1 METESTAWPGGAKI
15 ARQQAAA
22 VSLRLDR
29 LSSARRS
36 FQISLTRFPSFSLDG
51 KVVVITGASSGMGF
65 ACAQAMSEA
74 GATVVLVGRDRGRL
88 EQCAQRCGEHR
99 IVAVDLIESDSPA
112 QIVRAT
118 IEAFGALTSL
128 LHMAGIFW
136 PRPFLEEPLEDF
148 DMQWKVNV
156 RAPYALT
163 QAALPH
169 LKRDASVT
177 FVSSIAG
184 QVAFP
189 NSAAYCAT
197 KGAIEQLTK
206 ALAVEL
212 APAGVR
218 VNAIA
223 PGNIQTPM
231 NEKLLES
238 KEYEQMYI
246 DGTPYGRVGVVE
258 DVAPLAVFL
267 ASDAARY
274 VHGESILVD
283 GGWAAR

>member
-1 METESTAWPGGAKI
+1 MSELEN
-15 ARQQAAA
+15 
-22 VSLRLDR
+22 
-29 LSSARRS
+29 
-36 FQISLTRFPSFSLDG
+36 
-51 KVVVITGASSGMGF
+51 KVAIVTGASSGIG
-65 ACAQAMSEA
+65 AAIAEAMSKA
-74 GATVVLVGRDRGRL
+74 GAAVVLVGRDEERL
-88 EQCAQRCGEHR
+88 ARTAAACGPHR
-99 IVAVDLIESDSPA
+99 VVAVDLVDEDAPER
-112 QIVRAT
+112 IVRAA
-118 IEAFGALTSL
+118 IDGFGRLDSIV
-128 LHMAGIFW
+128 HSAGIFW
-136 PRPFLEEPLEDF
+136 PKPLALTPLDEL
-148 DMQWKVNV
+148 DMQWRVNV

-169 LKRDASVT
+169 LGRDSSVI

-206 ALAVEL
+206 AFAVEL
-212 APAGVR
+212 SPQGIR

-223 PGNIQTPM
+223 PGNIRTPM
-231 NEKLLES
+231 NEELLKS
-238 KEYEQMYI
+238 KEYEQMYL

-258 DVAPLAVFL
+258 DIAPLAVFL

-274 VHGESILVD
+274 IHGESILVD

>member
-1 METESTAWPGGAKI
+1 MSK
-15 ARQQAAA
+15 
-22 VSLRLDR
+22 
-29 LSSARRS
+29 
-36 FQISLTRFPSFSLDG
+36 FPSLSLEG
-51 KVVVITGASSGMGF
+51 KVAIVTGASSGIGF
-65 ACAQAMSEA
+65 SIAEAMSEA
-74 GATVVLVGRDRGRL
+74 GAKVVLVGRDEERL
-88 EQCAQRCGEHR
+88 RRCAERCREHLV
-99 IVAVDLIESDSPA
+99 VAVDLIVDDAPA
-112 QIVRAT
+112 RIVT
-118 IEAFGALTSL
+118 ETLSAFGAVDSIV
-128 LHMAGIFW
+128 HSAGIFW
-136 PRPFLEEPLEDF
+136 PKPLAEAPLEDF
-148 DMQWKVNV
+148 DMQWRVNV

-169 LKRDASVT
+169 LQRDSSVT

-212 APAGVR
+212 SPVGVR

-223 PGNIQTPM
+223 PGNIRTPM
-231 NEKLLES
+231 NEELLNS
-238 KEYEQMYI
+238 KEYEQMYL

-258 DVAPLAVFL
+258 DIAPLAVFL

-274 VHGESILVD
+274 IHGESILVD
-283 GGWAAR
+283 GGWAAQ